1 MGSARCGVFG
11 HPRRRL
17 RGLQRGTRRGRM
29 GRRAAQRTRPESL
42 RLQRKDAHLR
52 ERSHHPF
59 SRILSTGPGAHRKRP
74 GGRLCPQRNRRDGGH
89 PVLRARR
96 RGLLRHRARAREQPE
111 RRQPRGR
118 LHHHAAACAQHA
130 PIKRGKR
137 YLVSAQSSRSRAR
150 HRDGAGVFQRRHPA
164 YVPEHDQLRLGVL
177 WHRGRSAALL
187 LQERN
192 RPFTCRGGDTC
203 GHPSVADVQQPR
215 GLSRKLHEASQR
227 RARPHAHARNDH
239 AGGTR

>member
-1 MGSARCGVFG
+1 
-11 HPRRRL
+11 
-17 RGLQRGTRRGRM
+17 M
-29 GRRAAQRTRPESL
+29 GRRAAQRTRPERL
-42 RLQRKDAHLR
+42 RLQRQDAHLR

-59 SRILSTGPGAHRKRP
+59 SGVLSTGPGAHRKRP

-96 RGLLRHRARAREQPE
+96 RGLLRHRARARKQPE

-118 LHHHAAACAQHA
+118 IHHHAAARAQHA
-130 PIKRGKR
+130 SFKRGKR
-137 YLVSAQSSRSRAR
+137 YLVSPQSSRSRAR

-164 YVPEHDQLRLGVL
+164 HVPEHDQLRVGMLR
-177 WHRGRSAALL
+177 HRGRGAALL

-192 RPFTCRGGDTC
+192 RPYACRGGDTC
-203 GHPSVADVQQPR
+203 GHPSVADVQQSR
-215 GLSRKLHEASQR
+215 GLSRELHEASQR